1 VNNFKYHTWWHLALY
16 YLERE
21 DFPKVLELYDT
32 EFRKEL
38 TDDHIDIAN
47 ATSML
52 LRLEMRDVDIGNRWD
67 ELGEVCA
74 KHLNDHLFAFHDAHY
89 MMAIAGAG
97 RANDVDSMLRT
108 MTEAAARDDT
118 TEAAVYR
125 DVGLP
130 LSKAIV
136 ASRNKEY
143 GKVVDLLAPVRY
155 QVYQIGGS
163 HAQRDV
169 FGQLLVHAAI
179 ADGRYALARALLGER
194 VERRPGSSLNWRWL
208 GETLEG
214 LGETNGAAEA
224 RGKAENLIVA

>member
-1 VNNFKYHTWWHLALY
+1 
-16 YLERE
+16 
-21 DFPKVLELYDT
+21 
-32 EFRKEL
+32 
-38 TDDHIDIAN
+38 
-47 ATSML
+47 ML
-52 LRLEMRDVDIGNRWD
+52 LRLEMRGVDIGNRWD

-74 KHLNDHLFAFHDAHY
+74 KHLDDHLFAFHDAHY

-97 RANDVDSMLRT
+97 RVNDVDAMLRT
-108 MTEAAARDDT
+108 MAEAAKRDDT

-143 GKVVDLLAPVRY
+143 AKVVDLLAPVRY
-155 QVYQIGGS
+155 QVYRIGGS

-169 FGQLLVHAAI
+169 FAQLLVHAAI
-179 ADGRYALARALLGER
+179 ADGRHDLARALLGER

-208 GETLEG
+208 GETLDG

-224 RGKAENLIVA
+224 RGKAEKLIAA